1 MKLVKLLFSAFVT
14 TALWSCAA
22 SGAAKKATVTRDCT
36 GTYLRVDSKDWLV
49 CNAEIL
55 SRHKEGAVVNAKF
68 IKTDQCPEFA
78 DKIFCMMYHENEG
91 LIRITELK

>member
-1 MKLVKLLFSAFVT
+1 MKLVKLLFSASI
-14 TALWSCAA
+14 TAVLWSCAA
-22 SGAAKKATVTRDCT
+22 GGASKTAIVTRDCT

-55 SRHKEGAVVNAKF
+55 SKHKDGAVVTAKF

-91 LIRITELK
+91 LIRITDLK